1 MRTEAENE
9 ELHFK
14 YAVMAEPRPTAA
26 TPALPGPVLQA
37 TATESDSDDEPRD
50 VEIELELPQYKIDE
64 LLAQLQ
70 DEASSLKSEFPL
82 AHVAAV
88 ASSRAPAKSVSSAVA
103 QAFGNSTALKAA
115 DQWDPLAKLAQ
126 FKNLQAR
133 YAAVKEQMER
143 AESTKR
149 ILQQVPCAGD
159 HAHVQQEPP
168 ESAPAVTP
176 PEFPPAAGLPFPYCG
191 VPGILS
197 PRAKPPPEP
206 TKDFTDGDWAFEAVK
221 EIVREEGPSVHT
233 RMTKEEVM
241 LAKDG
246 MDMTLNH
253 LRTTGSRMLNEVREL
268 ERKMDEAHNLAEV
281 KHLSASEPELQ
292 DELVRQQR
300 LIHEQQRLAD
310 EARLEL
316 ELEKERA
323 FWARR
328 EKILQPDEIDDFNL
342 EGDPVEYPAGEDEII
357 AASRVTSN
365 QYPAMRHM
373 MPELAPEGAGPR
385 SRYRLELPASREY
398 HNRVAYQ
405 AAELGWPSPAEALAI
420 GDLDSPSKS
429 IRDRS
434 ERSPVARS
442 EAPGSSRPPVSQ
454 GGFFAGYQSN
464 QGFQT
469 RGDPGLYHQDS
480 DEVDDP
486 VWEAVDARGRPLA
499 AQQTHDW
506 RPPIAAFAGFE
517 QKPRSP
523 EPDTAEE
530 DDDLLGYTK
539 PAFAAFAGEERQRG
553 AAMDFFGDSDR
564 ELEASPRQEPEEE
577 AETDGEEEEEEYEDE
592 GIFGTLLTG
601 AGITDRQPK
610 AKAPVDPSA
619 RFMAGACMT
628 RNPPLEVPKLEDIR
642 GQGLQAVD
650 FVCNV
655 LLQKRQD
662 GLLGVPDTAKLALEY
677 VVAVALHAEKVAATA
692 DAWRHVGIITDIL
705 HFFPLCAHI
714 HLWSLEALMSLLRNE
729 DAHRADSLARPV
741 FDSVTDLMTIH
752 LEDRALRSATPEL
765 PTRLLASIA
774 LAITPDNV
782 RRLTIT
788 HVEFALAL
796 MKEPEVYPL
805 TMEHGL
811 QIIVLAASTKN
822 LRAQTEAA
830 RFALR
835 CFKAE
840 PRLVPRALLALS
852 ATYNAAAKGGLGGS
866 ILVKEPSPTDA
877 IEPESESDG
886 LVPIAFRDITTTMDV
901 YAKDR
906 KIQGAGAKALES
918 AMEVT
923 SVSLKALVRDGLL
936 RSISLAHQR
945 FPHSRSV
952 ALSLCRIIGRTVLR
966 EPGLVS
972 AEVGI
977 AALSAGASLPRDA
990 EVVVASLE
998 AVYVLAQKLRDLWS
1012 GVGTAADR
1020 LALVAGDLVR
1030 LGEVRHKDSHSIG
1043 MLLVIITCLCSDGH
1057 GQNPGG
1063 ISGERWRTAFGRAAG
1078 VAVPLRALF
1087 EHSKNVDMVTAAGI
1101 ALRCM
1106 TYGTPASCA
1115 HAARARVGPILLS
1128 SLIAY
1133 ASKPAT
1139 TRELL
1144 AALANCGSED
1154 SVREDFQ
1161 KGLPETAE
1169 VIYNAMEQSADREP
1183 DVLAQGCRAFGALSS
1198 SRQQAVNLGLKPG
1211 EKPKQTAVV
1220 KWAKLNSA
1228 IMKTVIGITVH
1239 NGDSVEGSAFEV
1251 LGGSESRQQKLEATR
1266 RRLGEL
1272 CMHLA
1277 NGSLGAGPQ
1286 FGRLLSKGGEPT
1298 AECTPRWSSVR
1309 LRLQERAER
1318 RKGPGKDEPQP
1329 STPATLA
1336 TPAKDDADSDLDD

>member
-1 MRTEAENE
+1 MT
-9 ELHFK
+9 
-14 YAVMAEPRPTAA
+14 EPRPTAA
-26 TPALPGPVLQA
+26 TPGLPRPILKSTVD
-37 TATESDSDDEPRD
+37 ESDSDDGPRD

-70 DEASSLKSEFPL
+70 DETSSLKSEFPL

-88 ASSRAPAKSVSSAVA
+88 SSSRVSAKAFPSAIS
-103 QAFGNSTALKAA
+103 QAFGDSSALKAA
-115 DQWDPLAKLAQ
+115 DQWDPLTKLAQ
-126 FKNLQAR
+126 FKHLQAR
-133 YAAVKEQMER
+133 YASVKEQMER

-149 ILQQVPCAGD
+149 ILEQVPSAGTYTP
-159 HAHVQQEPP
+159 VQQQLPEVPP
-168 ESAPAVTP
+168 PLTA
-176 PEFPPAAGLPFPYCG
+176 PEFPPPTGLPFPYCG
-191 VPGILS
+191 VPGVLS
-197 PRAKPPPEP
+197 PRAKPPPEAP
-206 TKDFTDGDWAFEAVK
+206 KDFTDGDWAFEAVK
-221 EIVREEGPSVHT
+221 EIVREEGPSIHT

-253 LRTTGSRMLNEVREL
+253 LRTTGSRMQNEVREL
-268 ERKMDEAHNLAEV
+268 ERKMDEAQNLAEV
-281 KHLSASEPELQ
+281 KYLAASEPELQ
-292 DELVRQQR
+292 DELMRQQR

-323 FWARR
+323 FWLRR
-328 EKILQPDEIDDFNL
+328 EKILQPEEVDDFKL
-342 EGDPVEYPAGEDEII
+342 EGDPVEYPVAEDELI
-357 AASRVTSN
+357 AASRVTQN
-365 QYPAMRHM
+365 RYPAMRHM
-373 MPELAPEGAGPR
+373 MPELAPEGAGPT

-398 HNRVAYQ
+398 HGRVAYQ
-405 AAELGWPSPAEALAI
+405 AAELGWPSPAEALSI
-420 GDLDSPSKS
+420 GDMDMDSPSKRS
-429 IRDRS
+429 ARS
-434 ERSPVARS
+434 ERGPALPGEPEPGPSP
-442 EAPGSSRPPVSQ
+442 RPPVSS
-454 GGFFAGYQSN
+454 GGFFAGYQSDH
-464 QGFQT
+464 GFET
-469 RGDPGLYHQDS
+469 RGARQSWDEDKLEDPI
-480 DEVDDP
+480 
-486 VWEAVDARGRPLA
+486 WEAVDARGRPLVP
-499 AQQTHDW
+499 QLRQD
-506 RPPIAAFAGFE
+506 RPAFDAWEPPLIAAFSGFE
-517 QKPRSP
+517 PKESSTTALPESP
-523 EPDTAEE
+523 G
-530 DDDLLGYTK
+530 DDFQFSSAYAK
-539 PAFAAFAGEERQRG
+539 PAFAAFAGEGGQG
-553 AAMDFFGDSDR
+553 AAMDFFGGSDR
-564 ELEASPRQEPEEE
+564 ELATSPRPEPEEE
-577 AETDGEEEEEEYEDE
+577 EGTDGDEDEEGEEEYEEE
-592 GIFGTLLTG
+592 GYFGSLLTG

-610 AKAPVDPSA
+610 AKAPIDPSA

-628 RNPPLEVPKLEDIR
+628 RNPPLEVPNIEDIR
-642 GQGLQAVD
+642 MQGLKAVE

-662 GLLGVPDTAKLALEY
+662 GQLGNPDTAKLALDY
-677 VVAVALHAEKVAATA
+677 VVAVALTAEKVAATG

-714 HLWSLEALMSLLRNE
+714 HLWSLEALMSLLRHE
-729 DAHRADSLARPV
+729 ESHRADSLARPV
-741 FDSVTDLMTIH
+741 FDSVTDLMKIH
-752 LEDRALRSATPEL
+752 LEDRALRTATPEL

-782 RRLTIT
+782 RRLTNT

-805 TMEHGL
+805 TTEHGL
-811 QIIVLAASTKN
+811 QIIVLAASTQN

-840 PRLVPRALLALS
+840 PQLVPRALLALS
-852 ATYNAAAKGGLGGS
+852 ATYTAAAKGGLGGS

-877 IEPESESDG
+877 IEPEADG
-886 LVPIAFRDITTTMDV
+886 DSLVPIAFRDTTTTMDV

-906 KIQGAGAKALES
+906 KIQGAGARALEC

-923 SVSLKALVRDGLL
+923 SASLKGLVRDGLL

-945 FPHSRSV
+945 FPQSRSV

-972 AEVGI
+972 PEVGV

-998 AVYVLAQKLRDLWS
+998 AIYVLAPKLRDLWS
-1012 GVGTAADR
+1012 GVSAAEDR

-1030 LGEVRHKDSHSIG
+1030 LGEVRHKDSHCIG
-1043 MLLVIITCLCSDGH
+1043 MLLVVITCLCSDGH

-1087 EHSKNVDMVTAAGI
+1087 EHPKNVDMITAAGI

-1115 HAARARVGPILLS
+1115 HAARARAGPILLS

-1144 AALANCGSED
+1144 AALANCASED
-1154 SVREDFQ
+1154 SLREDFK
-1161 KGLPETAE
+1161 KGLPQTAE
-1169 VIYNAMEQSADREP
+1169 VIYQAMEQSADREP
-1183 DVLAQGCRAFGALSS
+1183 DVLAQGCRAFGALHS
-1198 SRQQAVNLGLKPG
+1198 SRQQEVNLGLKPG
-1211 EKPKQTAVV
+1211 EKPKQSSVV
-1220 KWAKLNSA
+1220 QWAKLNNA

-1251 LGGSESRQQKLEATR
+1251 LGGSEQRQQKLEATR

-1277 NGSLGAGPQ
+1277 NGSLASGPQ
-1286 FGRLLSKGGEPT
+1286 FGRLLSKSGEPT

-1318 RKGPGKDEPQP
+1318 RKGAAAKEEPQV
-1329 STPATLA
+1329 TPV
-1336 TPAKDDADSDLDD
+1336 PAGAADLGSDEETD